1 MCPLTIAAVGMAA
14 VGAGTSVVG
23 GLQGAAAAKSAAQA
37 NSRMESLK
45 AARER
50 TTQIRNARAARAE
63 IQQKG
68 ANQNATGSSVTTG
81 ASGVSMQAA
90 GNIQYLGYEE
100 QTGQAL
106 STARQKELDAEGV
119 KAIGGGIS
127 DMAGTIFQNRKE
139 IGGLFGDPAQQ

>member
-1 MCPLTIAAVGMAA
+1 
-14 VGAGTSVVG
+14 
-23 GLQGAAAAKSAAQA
+23 
-37 NSRMESLK
+37 
-45 AARER
+45 
-50 TTQIRNARAARAE
+50 
-63 IQQKG
+63 
-68 ANQNATGSSVTTG
+68 
-81 ASGVSMQAA
+81 MQAA